1 MTVALITLGL
11 LCAVAGVIGCILP
24 VIPGPALS
32 FISLFIISYAKNW
45 EVFSTAFL
53 VTMGIFTIL
62 LTILDYAVPIFGAKK
77 FGASKSGIWGSMIGM
92 LLGFIFFPPF
102 GIFIGTFFGA
112 LAGELIAGKDS
123 KKALRAGWG
132 SFIGNITAIGIKLA
146 FTGIVLFFYIRA
158 IF

>member
-32 FISLFIISYAKNW
+32 YLSLFIISYAKNW
-45 EVFSTAFL
+45 EEFTTAFL

-77 FGASKSGIWGSMIGM
+77 FGASKAGIWGSLIGM
-92 LLGFIFFPPF
+92 LVGFIFFPPF

-112 LAGELIAGKDS
+112 LAGELFAGKDS

-132 SFIGNITAIGIKLA
+132 SFIGNIAAIGIKLA
-146 FTGIVLFFYIRA
+146 FTGVVLFFYIKA

>member
-32 FISLFIISYAKNW
+32 YLSLFIISYANNW

-77 FGASKSGIWGSMIGM
+77 FGASKAGIWGSMIGM
-92 LLGFIFFPPF
+92 LVGFIFFPPF

-112 LAGELIAGKDS
+112 LAGELFAGKDG

-132 SFIGNITAIGIKLA
+132 SFIGNIAAIGIKLA
-146 FTGIVLFFYIRA
+146 FTGVVLFFYIKA
-158 IF
+158 LF